1 MVRATPTDTWS
12 TVAQALQAQGVAI
25 PGCTSLQLMLG
36 KRQLCSSAT
45 LSSCN
50 VKDDTEL
57 EVLDP
62 ADPSCLQIF
71 ATVICP
77 LRSMAD

>member
-12 TVAQALQAQGVAI
+12 TVAQALQAQGVAL
-25 PGCTSLQLMLG
+25 PGCKSLQLMLG
-36 KRQLCSSAT
+36 KRPLCSFAT

-50 VKDDTEL
+50 VQDDAEL

-62 ADPSCLQIF
+62 ADPGCIQIL
-71 ATVICP
+71 T
-77 LRSMAD
+77 